1 MDGEI
6 KMVKTYRVTCAYTGN
21 FCIEVF
27 ESGKKVIDVIVNDY
41 DVNGACTILNAFGY
55 RCTKKEY

>member
-1 MDGEI
+1 
-6 KMVKTYRVTCAYTGN
+6 MVKTYRVTAAYTGN
-21 FCIEVF
+21 FCIEAF

-41 DVNGACTILNAFGY
+41 NVDGACTILNAFGY